1 MKTVLPVI
9 ILLLTTAAEACA
21 GGRSATFFS
30 DGVVVELEAGAV
42 KGIAE
47 IPLPAG
53 TLAGTLRIRPE
64 RGTRIQRVDTQ
75 QLRPDTKGEKELDA
89 LIEQRG
95 RLEDRLNALATRE
108 EIFTAAAK
116 SQSGKA
122 PRKSKTN
129 PDPLQSIR
137 RGTDFALAQLETVY
151 TARRTTQQEIRRI
164 DARIASAQ
172 KGGKS
177 AQSVA
182 RVAVSPKNGRV
193 AARFAVSVPGWTPWY
208 DIRIDNKGG
217 SALVTLYGHVPAF
230 SDGYKLFVSPASLA
244 GAAAELPTV
253 PAAAGQRAR
262 LAEYRMSVGEEY
274 YGNGLFPSFAFML
287 KNSTGARLPA
297 GEAAFFRAGEYWGT
311 VRFAGMS
318 SGRSTMISSG
328 TTQ

>member
-1 MKTVLPVI
+1 MKTILPVI
-9 ILLLTTAAEACA
+9 ILLLTTAVEVCA
-21 GGRSATFFS
+21 GGRSVTFYS
-30 DGVVVELEAGAV
+30 DGAVVELEVVAV

-53 TLAGTLRIRPE
+53 TLAGTLRIRPDK
-64 RGTRIQRVDTQ
+64 GTRIQRVDTQ
-75 QLRPDTKGEKELDA
+75 KLRPDSKGEKELDA

-95 RLEDRLNALATRE
+95 RLEDRLSALATRE

-122 PRKSKTN
+122 PRKTKSN

-137 RGTDFALAQLETVY
+137 QGTDFALTQLETVY
-151 TARRTTQQEIRRI
+151 TSRRITRQEIRRI

-172 KGGKS
+172 KWGKN
-177 AQSVA
+177 AESVA

-193 AARFAVSVPGWTPWY
+193 AARFAVGVPGWTPRY

-217 SALVTLYGHVPAF
+217 SALVTLYGQVPALF
-230 SDGYKLFVSPASLA
+230 DGYKIRVSPASLA
-244 GAAAELPTV
+244 GAATEAPTV
-253 PAAAGQRAR
+253 PAAAGQRAQ
-262 LAEYRMSVGEEY
+262 LAEYRMSVGEERFED
-274 YGNGLFPSFAFML
+274 GLLPSFAFML
-287 KNSTGARLPA
+287 NNSTGTHLPA

-311 VRFAGMS
+311 VRFAGFS

-328 TTQ
+328 R